1 MSTYGSSTNPP
12 TYGTNPKPESN
23 RNEIIAVLLTILLL
37 IFLAYKWSSSSDEN
51 VELTKKL
58 EYCEEQYQV
67 ALGEADYLRQKN
79 EELEARIAGVPPR
92 LPE

>member
-1 MSTYGSSTNPP
+1 M
-12 TYGTNPKPESN
+12 
-23 RNEIIAVLLTILLL
+23 
-37 IFLAYKWSSSSDEN
+37 AYKWSSSSDEN